1 MLRGLCLST
10 ELLNLLD
17 NMKKSEQ
24 SKIAEALFVPSVYG
38 PSMVEPNQSLSI
50 QEIIRNV
57 SQTGQT
63 GLASGIA
70 AEYDDPDQNNDGGDF
85 DDPTLQQ
92 DLDKLDAMNILYK
105 QQSKYD
111 HSVRGVI
118 RRNEQRL
125 QRNRYL
131 KQHSQRKENGKEIP
145 AEPE

>member
-1 MLRGLCLST
+1 
-10 ELLNLLD
+10 
-17 NMKKSEQ
+17 MKKSEQ
-24 SKIAEALFVPSVYG
+24 SKIAESLFVPSVYG

-70 AEYDDPDQNNDGGDF
+70 AEYDDEDQNNDGGDF

-92 DLDKLDAMNILYK
+92 DFDKLDAMNLLYK
-105 QQSKYD
+105 HQVKFD
-111 HSVRGVI
+111 NSVRGII

-131 KQHSQRKENGKEIP
+131 KQQAKRIANSKENNYP